1 MISVLIY
8 YLMGGVAFNFC
19 YDLLVSHAGNEE
31 WRFTM
36 RERLIT
42 LAVWPIYALVF
53 IFNFLRNLW

>member
-36 RERLIT
+36 RERFIT
-42 LAVWPIYALVF
+42 LLVWPIYVLVF
-53 IFNFLRNLW
+53 IFNFLKNLW